1 MFSRARLDLFLLF
14 ISLLFLSTH
23 NATAQNPIRVQSD
36 QVLVPTVVFDQKL
49 YSQLNKMKAHHRD
62 YYSHIVAKNQKLWDN
77 IAVKNLA
84 AKDFHLYEDGQEQRI
99 QSVRQEPPAFR
110 VVEDNLGKHPE
121 TIGSGG
127 GIWSYPDQPQ
137 TEQTTWLALPQCI
150 IAYVPAKSAPGSC
163 HQIQVRVERANLVVW
178 SRSEYCNTP
187 HPATDPL
194 NGTAFGKKLEEA
206 MALEKQ
212 DEIDLKM
219 RVATLATKAH
229 GARVYVT
236 LDFPSQALK
245 HELRDGRLYA
255 TIGALITV
263 YKKDGTVAARQSD
276 FACCDYGDEKRASAS
291 AQSPGATQ
299 GRSLIPDRYRTE
311 FNLAAGEYN
320 VRVVLSDGENFGRQQ
335 AQLTVQDFD
344 PKQLG
349 ISDVVLLRRVRKLSA
364 DTADLAVYV
373 AESYTPLVSKGV
385 EFTPTA
391 NTEFRKDETL
401 VAYFEINDPLVPEKQ
416 DTKVQAHL
424 RIVDVQSGEVV
435 ADFEP
440 VGAATYQTA
449 GNQVIAI
456 GRGVS
461 LSNLSVGS
469 YQLEVQASEGDGRST
484 PWRTAEFTVTSAALR
499 EENPNRPL
507 KKDEVIVNV
516 SALDSNG
523 HAVTDLTSADFQI
536 LDEEKPQ
543 AITSFKVTSPQS
555 APTLR
560 KRTASE
566 NHSDGG
572 EDTEMKTSDL
582 KGFVAPIVILF
593 DLMNTP
599 WSKREYIANRL
610 INLLNPLET
619 DEGIYLYLLTTDG
632 ELYPV
637 RPHGTGQAA
646 AIEQGSIAGGGDHEK
661 PDDVPWTKAI
671 RPLLMQAINEV
682 HGFRDEDF
690 QIDWRAPLT
699 FRRLSELEDDFSAVR
714 GPKTLLWI
722 TGGAAINVPS
732 FCENNVISSATGTY
746 VSGTC
751 YVVCQLPKA
760 ADMAATMG
768 SCMDYTP
775 FLEHFSMEAMA
786 ADTTVSSVAVTAT
799 GLQDFEVG
807 KPAYSLA
814 RLADLTG
821 GQIYMNTDA
830 DVEKALRDAVEARRT
845 RYRLT
850 FAAPVR
856 DGKYHELR
864 VSCTRI
870 GTHIAGPRGYF
881 ALAP

>member
-1 MFSRARLDLFLLF
+1 MFSHARLNLFLLAV
-14 ISLLFLSTH
+14 SLLLLT
-23 NATAQNPIRVQSD
+23 AKTAMAQNPIRVQSD

-49 YSQLNKMKAHHRD
+49 YAQLNKMKAHHRD
-62 YYSHIVAKNQKLWDN
+62 YYAHIVAKNQKLWDN
-77 IAVKNLA
+77 ITVKNLT
-84 AKDFHLYEDGQEQRI
+84 AKDFHLYEDGQEQKI
-99 QSVRQEPPAFR
+99 QSVRLESPVLR

-121 TIGSGG
+121 TIGTGG
-127 GIWSYPDQPQ
+127 GVWSYPDLPA
-137 TEQTTWLALPQCI
+137 TEQTTWLALPQYA
-150 IAYVPAKSAPGSC
+150 IAYAPAKSAPGSC
-163 HQIQVRVERANLVVW
+163 HQIQVKAVRANLVVW

-187 HPATDPL
+187 HPPTDPL
-194 NGTAFGKKLEEA
+194 KGSALGKKVEEA
-206 MALEKQ
+206 MASDQQ
-212 DEIDLKM
+212 DKIDLKM
-219 RVATLATKAH
+219 KVATFPKAS
-229 GARVYVT
+229 GALVYVT
-236 LDFPSQALK
+236 LDFPWRSLK
-245 HELRDGRLYA
+245 HEYRGGTLYA
-255 TIGALITV
+255 TIGMLIVV
-263 YKKDGTVAARQSD
+263 YNKDGTVADRRSD
-276 FACCDYGDEKRASAS
+276 FACCDYGDEKQAN
-291 AQSPGATQ
+291 PGARPVAATE
-299 GRSLIPDRYRTE
+299 GRSLIPDRYRTD
-311 FNLAAGEYN
+311 FDLAAGEYN

-335 AQLTVQDFD
+335 VQMTVQDFD
-344 PKQLG
+344 PKQLE
-349 ISDVVLLRRVRKLSA
+349 ISDVVLSRRVRKLSP
-364 DTADLAVYV
+364 DTADSERA
-373 AESYTPLVSKGV
+373 AESYMPLVSKGV

-401 VAYFEINDPLVPEKQ
+401 VAFFEINEPPEELN
-416 DTKVQAHL
+416 TKVHAQL
-424 RIVDVQSGEVV
+424 RIVDAQSGEVV
-435 ADFEP
+435 NDFEP
-440 VGAATYQTA
+440 VDAAIYQRA
-449 GNQVIAI
+449 GNQAIAI
-456 GRGVS
+456 GRGMP
-461 LSNLSVGS
+461 LSGLLVGA
-469 YQLEVQASEGDGRST
+469 YQLEVQASEADGRST
-484 PWRTAEFTVTSAALR
+484 PWRTARFTVTPAELR
-499 EENPNRPL
+499 EENPSLPL

-523 HAVTDLTSADFQI
+523 HAVTNLTSADFQI

-543 AITSFKVTSPQS
+543 AITSFKVASPQS

-566 NHSDGG
+566 NRSDGG

-582 KGFVAPIVILF
+582 EGFVPPIVILF

-661 PDDVPWTKAI
+661 PGDVPWTKAI

-690 QIDWRAPLT
+690 QIEAWRAPLT
-699 FRRLSELEDDFSAVR
+699 FRRLSELQDDFSAVR

-751 YVVCQLPKA
+751 YVICQLPKA

-768 SCMDYTP
+768 SCMDHTP
-775 FLEHFSMEAMA
+775 FLEHFSTEAVA
-786 ADTTVSSVAVTAT
+786 ADTVVSSVAVTAT

-830 DVEKALRDAVEARRT
+830 DAEKALLDAVDARKT

-856 DGKYHELR
+856 DGKYHKLR
-864 VSCTRI
+864 VLCTRA
-870 GTHIAGPRGYF
+870 GAHVAGPRGYF
-881 ALAP
+881 AVAR